1 MFRYYNPNPAGKAVG
16 DCSVRAISGALG
28 ISWEDAYI
36 LLVEEA
42 WNQRDMPSANAVWGE
57 VLRQEGYSRRL
68 PSDVITVEDFSE
80 DHPYGTYVLAL
91 SGHVVC
97 MTDGDIY
104 DTWDAGRETVIYY
117 WEEEI

>member
-16 DCSVRAISGALG
+16 DCAVRAISGALD
-28 ISWEDAYI
+28 ISWEDAYT

-42 WNQRDMPSANAVWGE
+42 WRQRDMPSANAVWGE
-57 VLRQEGYSRRL
+57 VLHQCGFRRRL
-68 PSDVITVEDFSE
+68 PSDVITAGRFAE

-97 MTDGDIY
+97 LADGDIY
-104 DTWDAGRETVIYY
+104 DTWDSGRETVIYY
-117 WEEEI
+117 WEEI